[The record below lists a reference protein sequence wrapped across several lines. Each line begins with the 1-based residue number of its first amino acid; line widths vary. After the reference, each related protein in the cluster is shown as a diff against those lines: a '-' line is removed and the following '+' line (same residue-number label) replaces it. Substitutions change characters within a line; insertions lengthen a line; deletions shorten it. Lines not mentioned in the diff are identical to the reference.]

1 MAEQNLYVNQL
12 LSDPVYFA
20 DLCNGLLFDG
30 RPIIAA
36 GDLTPARD
44 QSGIVYADRNGVK
57 KVLERRRDVAMYLK
71 GGPLLSVVALENQA
85 NVHYAMPVRSMLYDA
100 LDYTD
105 QVQNLQ
111 RAHQEQEDSL
121 DSSEFLSG
129 IRREDRL
136 IPVITLVLYWGNSEW
151 DGCQNLHALLGL
163 GCDDPISRRLADF
176 IPDYRINLI
185 QMSKFEDPARFRTHL
200 QQIFSMLK
208 CNRDKQALYQ
218 YVQEHREDLDHMDG
232 AAKMALLSVIGE
244 QKRLQ
249 KLLEK
254 AEQKEEWSM
263 SQAIDELIADG
274 EKRGLELGEK
284 RGLEL
289 GEKRGLELGEKR
301 GLELGEKRGLELG
314 EKRLSSLLRR
324 LMSEDR
330 LDLVRQVLD
339 DPAVRRQ
346 LYKRYNL

>member
-1 MAEQNLYVNQL
+1 
-12 LSDPVYFA
+12 
-20 DLCNGLLFDG
+20 
-30 RPIIAA
+30 
-36 GDLTPARD
+36 
-44 QSGIVYADRNGVK
+44 
-57 KVLERRRDVAMYLK
+57 
-71 GGPLLSVVALENQA
+71 
-85 NVHYAMPVRSMLYDA
+85 
-100 LDYTD
+100 
-105 QVQNLQ
+105 
-111 RAHQEQEDSL
+111 
-121 DSSEFLSG
+121 
-129 IRREDRL
+129 
-136 IPVITLVLYWGNSEW
+136 
-151 DGCQNLHALLGL
+151 
-163 GCDDPISRRLADF
+163 
-176 IPDYRINLI
+176 
-185 QMSKFEDPARFRTHL
+185 
-200 QQIFSMLK
+200 
-208 CNRDKQALYQ
+208 
-218 YVQEHREDLDHMDG
+218 MDG

-249 KLLEK
+249 KLLAK

-263 SQAIDELIADG
+263 SQAIDDLIADG

-314 EKRLSSLLRR
+314 EKRLSSLLSR

>member
-20 DLCNGLLFDG
+20 DLCNGILFDG
-30 RPIIAA
+30 RQMVTA
-36 GDLTPARD
+36 GDLTPAKD
-44 QSGIVYADRNGVK
+44 QSGIVYAGRDGMQ

-105 QVQNLQ
+105 QVQRLKQ
-111 RAHQEQEDSL
+111 VHREQEDPL
-121 DSSEFLSG
+121 DSNEFLSG
-129 IRREDRL
+129 IRRGDRL
-136 IPVITLVLYWGNSEW
+136 VPVVTLVLYWGNSEW
-151 DGCQNLHALLGL
+151 DGCESLHTLLGL
-163 GCDDPISRRLADF
+163 DFGDPLSRRLADF

-185 QMSKFEDPARFRTHL
+185 QMSKFEDPSRFHTHL

-218 YVQEHREDLDHMDG
+218 YVHEHREVLDRMDG

-249 KLLEK
+249 ELLAK
-254 AEQKEEWSM
+254 TEQKEEWSM

-274 EKRGLELGEK
+274 EKRGLELGKK

-289 GEKRGLELGEKR
+289 GEKRGLKLGKKQ

-314 EKRLSSLLRR
+314 EKRLSSLLSR
-324 LMSEDR
+324 LMNEDR

-339 DPAVRRQ
+339 DPSLRAQ